1 MQSNGDTCEGFADHE
16 PIPCETPVTI
26 AVFRKPL
33 IRKSPRRLHYGG
45 QRTDPRCTKRSGQR
59 QGCRSRGPHG
69 HLLIVEAPD
78 LAGDLVET
86 VLDRK
91 VPRVEPVHF
100 RMGKI
105 LEVRLATLARE
116 EDVVLSPENDR
127 LGLLLS
133 EESLQLR
140 VKLCVRPIVIEII
153 ELDPPRVGSIEI
165 MQIMFQ
171 LSGLISSGLRW
182 PCV

>member
-1 MQSNGDTCEGFADHE
+1 MQSNGDTCEGFADHA

-69 HLLIVEAPD
+69 HLLIIEAPD
-78 LAGDLVET
+78 LADDLVET
-86 VLDRK
+86 VLDGK
-91 VPRVEPVHF
+91 VPGVEPVHLGL
-100 RMGKI
+100 RNI
-105 LEVRLATLARE
+105 LEIRLAPLACE

-127 LGLLLS
+127 LWPLLS
-133 EESLQLR
+133 EEPLPLGYS
-140 VKLCVRPIVIEII
+140 CTSVR
-153 ELDPPRVGSIEI
+153 
-165 MQIMFQ
+165 
-171 LSGLISSGLRW
+171 
-182 PCV
+182 